1 MTELKHL
8 PVPSGLA
15 GERAD
20 AGLAKLM
27 GLSRSAAAEIL
38 SAGNVLQN
46 GKAIDKSDRLID
58 GAVLEVTLPEPKND
72 LEIVP
77 SLVEGFKIV
86 YQDDDII
93 VVDKPA
99 GVASHPSVGWDGPT
113 VPGCLLALGVQIAT
127 SGAQERQGIVQRLD
141 VGTSGL
147 MTLAKSEIAYS
158 RLKQA
163 FRDRAVHKV
172 YHAVIQGLADPLAG
186 TFDAPIGRHPK
197 AEFKFAVMNDGKHS
211 VTHYETVE
219 AFRSASLVEIVL
231 ETGRTH
237 QIRVHFSAF
246 RHPLVG
252 DTMYGADPTLAAKVG
267 LDRQWLHA
275 MRLSFEHPTTGN
287 QVEFVSEYPTEL
299 VHALEVLRG

>member
-1 MTELKHL
+1 LTELKHL

-38 SAGNVLQN
+38 SAGSVLQN
-46 GKAIDKSDRLID
+46 GKAIDKSDRLVD

-77 SLVEGFKIV
+77 SLVDGFKIV

-211 VTHYETVE
+211 VTHYETLE

-252 DTMYGADPTLAAKVG
+252 DTMYGADPTLAARVG

-287 QVEFVSEYPTEL
+287 QMEFSSEYPTEL